1 MHDVTEPALIKHNST
16 SVKVKNTW
24 ICNSIPPY
32 ISFWRGRQHVFLIGH
47 VYRMYKA
54 LVGKL

>member
-1 MHDVTEPALIKHNST
+1 MRDVTDPALIKHTST

-32 ISFWRGRQHVFLIGH
+32 ISLWRGGQARFVNKSC
-47 VYRMYKA
+47 V
-54 LVGKL
+54 